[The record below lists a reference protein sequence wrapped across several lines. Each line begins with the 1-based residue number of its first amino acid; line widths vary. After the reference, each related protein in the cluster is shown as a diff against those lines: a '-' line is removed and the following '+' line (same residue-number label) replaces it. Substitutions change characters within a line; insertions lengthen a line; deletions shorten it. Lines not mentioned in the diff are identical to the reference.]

1 MPVLRKNHQG
11 NFTPMPNEVLQ
22 SKSLSLRARGLLGF
36 MLSKPQDWNFSH
48 KALLS
53 ELPSESKGSIQA
65 SINELTK
72 SGYVQIIQE
81 RKNGRLGKATWY
93 VSDTPYPNIRDAVT
107 VDTPYP
113 GIPDSGKST
122 SYKRKN
128 IKKKEAVPAVEG
140 GTQLAEGYYL
150 DPESE
155 KWRRRT

>member
-1 MPVLRKNHQG
+1 MPVLRKNHHG

-72 SGYVQIIQE
+72 SGYVQLSRKE
-81 RKNGRLGKATWY
+81 R
-93 VSDTPYPNIRDAVT
+93 T
-107 VDTPYP
+107 VDLEKRP
-113 GIPDSGKST
+113 GMFQTHRIPISGM
-122 SYKRKN
+122 R
-128 IKKKEAVPAVEG
+128 
-140 GTQLAEGYYL
+140 
-150 DPESE
+150 
-155 KWRRRT
+155 